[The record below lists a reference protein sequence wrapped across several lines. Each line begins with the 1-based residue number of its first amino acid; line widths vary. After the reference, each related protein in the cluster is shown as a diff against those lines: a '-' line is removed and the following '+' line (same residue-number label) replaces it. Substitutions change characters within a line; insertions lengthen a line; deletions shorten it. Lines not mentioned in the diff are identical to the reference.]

1 MATVQDI
8 LAHKGKE
15 VRTVSASLT
24 VLEATQL
31 MNNHKIG
38 AMVVIDENA
47 NSPKHM
53 VGMFTERDVLS
64 RVVAAGKA
72 PEQTQVSEV
81 MTTDVVICQ
90 PDTSIEEIARLMKD
104 FRVRHIPVIGS
115 NEELLGLV
123 SIGDVNAYHVRD
135 QEVLIHTLETYIHGR
150 V

>member
-8 LAHKGKE
+8 LAHKGRE
-15 VRTVSASLT
+15 VRTISASLT
-24 VLEATQL
+24 VLEATRL
-31 MNNHKIG
+31 MNEHKIG
-38 AMVVIDENA
+38 AMVVMDENA
-47 NSPKHM
+47 HSPEHM

-64 RVVAAGKA
+64 RVVAIGIA
-72 PEQTQVSEV
+72 PERTTVSEV
-81 MTTDVVICQ
+81 MTTNVVICT
-90 PDTSIEEIARLMKD
+90 PDTSIEEIGRLMKD

-115 NEELLGLV
+115 HDELLGLV